1 MGDSDREQDLLTR
14 FNTGDIRALS
24 RILTLVEN
32 RAVLGSALHRALY
45 PKTGK
50 AHIIG
55 ITGSP
60 GAGKSSLVNEIAL
73 MLSKAGGRVAVL
85 AVDPSS
91 PYSGGAVLGDRIRM
105 EQAVESHSIFVRSMA
120 SRGALGGLSN
130 ATADALDVLDAFGFS
145 HVLVET
151 VGVGQGEVDIART
164 AHTSVV
170 VLVPGMGDE
179 VQVMKAGILEIADL
193 FVINKADRPGVHSLE
208 RELRILL
215 TLNPAVEKHWKIPIL
230 RTVAIKSTGIEELID
245 GVAKHREWL
254 AKSGRGEERAQSH
267 MSERII
273 KLCSQIII
281 ERLRNNF
288 GRRFDEVLKQCLL
301 RERDPHSA
309 AEELCRLGMSNEK
322 MGG

>member
-1 MGDSDREQDLLTR
+1 MTDLSREQDLLTR
-14 FNTGDIRALS
+14 FSAGDVRALS

-32 RAVLGSALHRALY
+32 RTEIGASLHRQLY
-45 PKTGK
+45 QQTGK

-55 ITGSP
+55 VTGSP
-60 GAGKSSLVNEIAL
+60 GAGKSSLVNELAL
-73 MLSKAGGRVAVL
+73 MLAKKGAKVAVL

-105 EQAVESHSIFVRSMA
+105 ESAVEVQSIYVRSMA
-120 SRGALGGLSN
+120 SRGALGGLSY
-130 ATADALDVLDAFGFS
+130 AAADALDILDAFGFS

-193 FVINKADRPGVHSLE
+193 FVINKSDRTGVHALE

-215 TLNPAVEKHWKIPIL
+215 TLNP
-230 RTVAIKSTGIEELID
+230 
-245 GVAKHREWL
+245 
-254 AKSGRGEERAQSH
+254 
-267 MSERII
+267 
-273 KLCSQIII
+273 KLLQ
-281 ERLRNNF
+281 
-288 GRRFDEVLKQCLL
+288 
-301 RERDPHSA
+301 
-309 AEELCRLGMSNEK
+309 
-322 MGG
+322 

>member
-1 MGDSDREQDLLTR
+1 MASDDSREQELYDRILQ
-14 FNTGDIRALS
+14 GDVRALA

-32 RAVLGSALHRALY
+32 RDPLGSQLHRRLY
-45 PKTGK
+45 PHTGK

-55 ITGSP
+55 VTGSP
-60 GAGKSSLVNEIAL
+60 GAGKSSLVNELAL
-73 MLSKAGGRVAVL
+73 ELSKAGHRVAVL

-105 EQAVESHSIFVRSMA
+105 EQAVEHQSIYVRSMA

-130 ATADALDVLDAFGFS
+130 AAADALDVLDAFGFT

-193 FVINKADRPGVHSLE
+193 FVINKADRPGVHPLE

-215 TLNPAVEKHWKIPIL
+215 MLNPEVEKEWKIPIL
-230 RTVAIKSTGIEELID
+230 RTIATKPSGIPEL
-245 GVAKHREWL
+245 VEQMKLHREWL
-254 AKSGRGEERAQSH
+254 MSTGRGVERAQSH
-267 MSERII
+267 LSERIVQ
-273 KLCSQIII
+273 LSS
-281 ERLRNNF
+281 RLVIDAL
-288 GRRFDEVLKQCLL
+288 RREQAPFLQQALDQCLK
-301 RERDPHSA
+301 RERDPHSV
-309 AEELCRLGMSNEK
+309 AEDLLRAFRSVRP
-322 MGG
+322 